1 MDFETLLAERT
12 KTMKASMIREIL
24 KVLERPGVISLAGG
38 LPAPASFP
46 LHLMAELTEK
56 VIEKYESNAFQYS
69 LTEGFMPLREAL
81 VSYLKTRNISTTA
94 GDILITSGSQGLLD
108 QVGKIFISEGDV
120 VAVEAPTYLAAI
132 QAFNPYGASYKT
144 IATDD
149 DGCVPEALEETIK
162 NNKIKFVYLIPTF
175 QNPTGRTTTL
185 ERRKQIADII
195 QKYNVLLVEDDPY
208 CDLRYR
214 GTPIPPIQT
223 FAPEHVIYASTLS
236 KVFAPG
242 LRIGFTVAPES
253 IRKWL
258 VFAKQGIDLH
268 TSTFNQALA
277 AEYISNGYLEKH
289 LPEIIK
295 LYKPKQETMLEAL
308 DTYFPDIYH
317 YIKPEGGMFIWVEG
331 PSGMDMEDFY
341 WNAIE
346 NKVAYVP
353 GKYFYTNHNDGIETM
368 RLNYTMA
375 SSDAIKAA
383 IKRLSEVLPKK

>member
-1 MDFETLLAERT
+1 MDFETILAERT

-46 LHLMAELTEK
+46 LHLIPELTEK

-69 LTEGFMPLREAL
+69 LTEGFIPLREAL
-81 VSYLKTRNISTTA
+81 VPYLKTRNITTTMD
-94 GDILITSGSQGLLD
+94 DILITSGSQGLLD
-108 QVGKIFISEGDV
+108 QVGKIFISEGDT

-132 QAFNPYGASYKT
+132 QAFNPYGAKYIT

-149 DGCVPEALEETIK
+149 DGCIPEALEEIIK

-175 QNPTGRTTTL
+175 QNPTGRTITL
-185 ERRKQIADII
+185 ERRKQIANII
-195 QKYNVLLVEDDPY
+195 QKYNMLLIEDDPY

-223 FAPEHVIYASTLS
+223 LAPENVIYATTLS

-242 LRIGFTVAPES
+242 LRIGITVVPKS
-253 IRKWL
+253 IHKWL

-277 AEYISNGYLEKH
+277 AEYISSGYLAKH

-295 LYKPKQETMLEAL
+295 LYKPKQETMLRAL
-308 DTYFPDIYH
+308 DTYFPDSYH

-331 PSGMDMEDFY
+331 PAGTDMEDIY
-341 WNAIE
+341 WNAID
-346 NKVAYVP
+346 NKVAFVP
-353 GKYFYTNHNDGIETM
+353 GKYFFTNPKDGIETM
-368 RLNYTMA
+368 RLNYTMPTN
-375 SSDAIKAA
+375 DALEAA
-383 IKRLSEVLPKK
+383 IKRLSEVLPS

>member
-1 MDFETLLAERT
+1 MDFETILAERT

-46 LHLMAELTEK
+46 LHLIPELTEK

-69 LTEGFMPLREAL
+69 LTEGFIPLREAL
-81 VSYLKTRNISTTA
+81 VPYLKTRNITTTMD
-94 GDILITSGSQGLLD
+94 DILITSGSQGLLD
-108 QVGKIFISEGDV
+108 QVGKIFISEGDT

-132 QAFNPYGASYKT
+132 QAFNPYGAKYIT

-149 DGCVPEALEETIK
+149 DGCIPEALEEIIK

-175 QNPTGRTTTL
+175 QNPTGRTITL
-185 ERRKQIADII
+185 ERRKQIANII
-195 QKYNVLLVEDDPY
+195 QKYNMLLIEDDPY

-223 FAPEHVIYASTLS
+223 LAPEIVIYATTLS

-242 LRIGFTVAPES
+242 LRIGITVVPKS
-253 IRKWL
+253 IHKWL

-268 TSTFNQALA
+268 TSTFNLALA
-277 AEYISNGYLEKH
+277 AEYISSGYLAKH

-295 LYKPKQETMLEAL
+295 LYKPKQETMLRAL
-308 DTYFPDIYH
+308 DTYFPDSYH
-317 YIKPEGGMFIWVEG
+317 YIKPEGGMFIWVDG
-331 PSGMDMEDFY
+331 PAGTDMEDIY
-341 WNAIE
+341 WNAID
-346 NKVAYVP
+346 NKVAFVP
-353 GKYFYTNHNDGIETM
+353 GKYFFTNPKDGIETM
-368 RLNYTMA
+368 RLNYTMPTN
-375 SSDAIKAA
+375 DALEAA
-383 IKRLSEVLPKK
+383 IKRLSEVLPS